1 MPVPSSAGSRRP
13 PQLVVVAGIL
23 VLEALLVT
31 ALAVLSLIELLTS
44 RPDSL
49 AGAVALVVLE
59 VVTAAWVAATVVGL
73 LRRQNWSRASTI
85 TIQLLQIAIAVG
97 CFQGLFAR
105 PELGWALLIPALV
118 AGVLVVTPPVIR
130 ATARNT
136 EQRE

>member
-1 MPVPSSAGSRRP
+1 MPVPPSAGSRRP

-31 ALAVLSLIELLTS
+31 ALAVLSLIELLTA

-49 AGAVALVVLE
+49 AGSVALLVLA
-59 VVTAAWVAATVVGL
+59 VVTAAWVAATAVGL

-97 CFQGLFAR
+97 CFQGLVAR